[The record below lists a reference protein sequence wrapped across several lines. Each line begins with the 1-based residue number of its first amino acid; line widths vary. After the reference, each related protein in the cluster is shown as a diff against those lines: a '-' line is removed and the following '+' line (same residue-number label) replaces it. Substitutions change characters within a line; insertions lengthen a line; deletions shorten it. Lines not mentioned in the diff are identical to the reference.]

1 MFSAI
6 GVAGEL
12 LAAILDPAYGM
23 AEMAGQPG
31 GTDFFLQQDALV
43 AEAAADIGRDD
54 ADARLVEAE
63 TAGKTGADDV
73 RQLSG
78 SIDQQLFQ
86 SAVPGGD
93 DASALQRRHALPRGA
108 KASAYGDGRRLR
120 EAFGGDFDKG
130 FEENVVVP
138 VVVQLRLAGERGTH
152 VNDGGQFLEVDLNSG
167 GEVFGFG
174 TAWRRHR
181 LRLARRRG
189 APCRMPRRVGR
200 MA

>member
-1 MFSAI
+1 MSCSRRSSIQRTGWPSWRASQ
-6 GVAGEL
+6 AS
-12 LAAILDPAYGM
+12 
-23 AEMAGQPG
+23 
-31 GTDFFLQQDALV
+31 TDFLLQQDALV

-54 ADARLVEAE
+54 ADARLVQAE

-78 SIDQQLFQ
+78 GIDQQLFQ
-86 SAVPGGD
+86 PAIPGRD
-93 DASALQRRHALPRGA
+93 DAAALQRRHALPRGA
-108 KASAYGDGRRLR
+108 KASVYGDGRRLR
-120 EAFGGDFDKG
+120 EAFGADFDKG

-138 VVVQLRLAGERGTH
+138 VVVQFRLAGERGTH

-174 TAWRRHR
+174 TRGGDTDCDW
-181 LRLARRRG
+181 LADVAHLVG
-189 APCRMPRRVGR
+189 CQARVGR